1 MSLMELVLSTT
12 WWMFPMDCLC
22 ICSRSCFGFTY
33 VGEMS
38 IHVVLNTCYI
48 SRSSTCKWFVS
59 LYYTISPTFQVS
71 WMVIVV
77 QCIMVRVTICTSR
90 WWWWSW
96 VLWLL
101 WESFSIFAFLLGDVV
116 DTIKKVLLDRIEH
129 ECFFYC
135 SNHLVNSFALISN
148 PHKYNRWFNRDCA
161 VVMWPFFDMVQ
172 NLCHNYIIC

>member
-1 MSLMELVLSTT
+1 MELVLSTT

-71 WMVIVV
+71 RMVIVV
-77 QCIMVRVTICTSR
+77 QCIVVRVTICTSR

-96 VLWLL
+96 VVWLL

-129 ECFFYC
+129 ESFFYC

-148 PHKYNRWFNRDCA
+148 PHKYNLWFNRDCA
-161 VVMWPFFDMVQ
+161 V
-172 NLCHNYIIC
+172 

>member
-1 MSLMELVLSTT
+1 MELVLSTT

-71 WMVIVV
+71 RMVIVV

-96 VLWLL
+96 VVWLL

-116 DTIKKVLLDRIEH
+116 DTIKKFYLTGLNMNVFSIALIILLIVLLWFPTLTSIIYDSIEIVQ
-129 ECFFYC
+129 F
-135 SNHLVNSFALISN
+135 
-148 PHKYNRWFNRDCA
+148 KYKINR
-161 VVMWPFFDMVQ
+161 PFFDMVQ

>member
-1 MSLMELVLSTT
+1 MSLMGLVLSTT

-71 WMVIVV
+71 RMVIVV

-96 VLWLL
+96 VVWLL

-148 PHKYNRWFNRDCA
+148 PHKYNLWFNRDCA
-161 VVMWPFFDMVQ
+161 V
-172 NLCHNYIIC
+172 